1 MKTSFLLLTLVGLL
15 VAGCGGKPEES
26 GAQPSSPN
34 TNQTQAQSGNPISAP
49 VDYLGAVGQ
58 AGQHA
63 AKVVDLVQVQTAIR
77 QFHAVEDRYP
87 KNLQELVSSGYLTR
101 LPQLSAGM
109 QLLYDPRTG
118 QVRAVRRPGG
128 R

>member
-1 MKTSFLLLTLVGLL
+1 MKTSFLLLTVSGLL
-15 VAGCGGKPEES
+15 LAGCGGKPEES
-26 GAQPSSPN
+26 GAQPASQS
-34 TNQTQAQSGNPISAP
+34 TNQPQSQAQSGNPISAP

-87 KNLQELVSSGYLTR
+87 KNLQELVS
-101 LPQLSAGM
+101 AG
-109 QLLYDPRTG
+109 
-118 QVRAVRRPGG
+118 
-128 R
+128 